1 MTENVDYVFQKTAK
15 NLLLSYSIISIM
27 ISTLSS
33 FISQPSKIGKIANMQ
48 RVAII
53 TLILNRVKNSAL
65 ISRQSSDTSYV
76 SVYRNI
82 STVFV
87 SYY

>member
-1 MTENVDYVFQKTAK
+1 MNIVIFHQYHELGLILYCLDARTGFLTENVDYVFQKTAK

-53 TLILNRVKNSAL
+53 TLIDLK
-65 ISRQSSDTSYV
+65 SS
-76 SVYRNI
+76 
-82 STVFV
+82 
-87 SYY
+87 